1 MERVIGMYIV
11 YIYIYIYGRRRV
23 NLPQNENLGNEC

>member
-11 YIYIYIYGRRRV
+11 YIYIYGRRRV